1 MSTFLKRKRENRA
14 IEINVTNLIDVMLV
28 LLIFFVTTST
38 FNRETGLDVSKP
50 HASTAHEL
58 SRESILIGITRQG
71 TVHINNTQVT
81 MASLRTILKQ
91 LVAETPDRPVV
102 IVADRDSPSGRI
114 VDVLDECNMA
124 KVTKVSISADKDK
137 DKTP

>member
-50 HASTAHEL
+50 HASTASEL

-81 MASLRTILKQ
+81 MASLLTILRQ
-91 LVAETPDRPVV
+91 LVEETPDRPAV

-114 VDVLDECNMA
+114 VDVLDICNQA
-124 KVTKVSISADKDK
+124 KVSKVSISADKDK
-137 DKTP
+137 GPTP